1 MTNGG
6 SLIFG
11 RKGRLT
17 FLPLNLHVKD
27 HYLEKNYLK
36 DVNNISGVVVTMDT
50 LIEKAVNVI
59 LRDRKLF
66 KFNEFGLGLYYY
78 GMESTDV

>member
-1 MTNGG
+1 M
-6 SLIFG
+6 
-11 RKGRLT
+11 
-17 FLPLNLHVKD
+17 KD